1 MRSYVSLSVWLI
13 SLSTVPLSTLLLV
26 AGLSF
31 LWLSNILLG
40 STDAEGPLLYPPD
53 AKNWLIRKDPNAGKD
68 WKWEE
73 KGMTEDEMA
82 GWYCRLNRLEFEQA
96 PGVGDGQGSLACC
109 SPWGHKESDTT
120 ERLNWLTEYSPRCP
134 DVNWT
139 VSYLRE
145 AQPWDVSDQP
155 PQGSRSQTPGSR
167 FAWSS
172 GSADWGCSHTTLPTP
187 SPRVVGEGGD
197 AKQLSASTSFQSAW
211 SSRKVCLEG
220 HQLSSAVSSCTPF
233 PLFSLWGC
241 WLCVVWAPIPVA
253 SQRQVP
259 YL

>member
-1 MRSYVSLSVWLI
+1 MLKVHYFIHLMRRTDSLEKTPMLGKIESGRRRGWQRMKWLDGIADSIDLSLSKLRE
-13 SLSTVPLSTLLLV
+13 LV
-26 AGLSF
+26 MDREAWRAAVHG
-31 LWLSNILLG
+31 
-40 STDAEGPLLYPPD
+40 
-53 AKNWLIRKDPNAGKD
+53 R
-68 WKWEE
+68 
-73 KGMTEDEMA
+73 
-82 GWYCRLNRLEFEQA
+82 
-96 PGVGDGQGSLACC
+96 
-109 SPWGHKESDTT
+109 HKESDIT